1 MENEKKQEEMETSAE
16 AEKTA
21 PEAADTAAPAEEPK
35 KKSDKKTKAEL
46 AKCREENEKLT
57 AALEEE
63 KKNRLYLAAE
73 YDNFRR
79 RSQKEKEGIYGEAY
93 ADVVKEILPLFDNL
107 ERAGQYSD
115 AQKVVLSD
123 LAYPGTSE
131 HQTGLCVDFVTSAT
145 GDDVVE
151 AFEYTAAFAWLQN
164 NAYKFGFILRYPK
177 DKVDTTGYTYEPW
190 HYRFVGR
197 EAATDMCL
205 SGLCLEEY
213 LTALQ

>member
-115 AQKVVLSD
+115 AEKVAEGLALIAKMSDEVLSH
-123 LAYPGTSE
+123 LGVE
-131 HQTGLCVDFVTSAT
+131 RFGQV
-145 GDDVVE
+145 GDSFDASIHNAVMHEENE
-151 AFEYTAAFAWLQN
+151 AFGESVVSEVFQAGYRRGD
-164 NAYKFGFILRYPK
+164 KIIRYAM
-177 DKVDTTGYTYEPW
+177 V
-190 HYRFVGR
+190 RV
-197 EAATDMCL
+197 AN
-205 SGLCLEEY
+205 
-213 LTALQ
+213 